1 MMISSHWQL
10 CIVYCCWSVTQCV
23 QLFVTPWTAACQAS
37 LSFTI
42 SEFAQ
47 AHVHWVG
54 DAIQPSLRPL
64 LLPSIFPAWES
75 FSSKSALHI
84 RWPEYCT
91 FSFSISPSNEYQ
103 GWFPLGLTLLSYNLW
118 KFYHPF
124 ISTLSLLL
132 ISVNPFLWSACY
144 VARTL
149 LDKGIQEWVKQIC
162 FLHPLVSE

>member
-103 GWFPLGLTLLSYNLW
+103 GWFPLGLTDWISSQSKGLSRVFSSTTVW
-118 KFYHPF
+118 KHQFF
-124 ISTLSLLL
+124 GVQLSLWWNSHIHTWLL
-132 ISVNPFLWSACY
+132 EKP
-144 VARTL
+144 
-149 LDKGIQEWVKQIC
+149 
-162 FLHPLVSE
+162 